1 MERAKGI
8 HKISGVAFPMARI
21 DERLIV
27 AIVPFWMDLSSSIF
41 YLAAPLIVIE
51 LGGNPVELGLIGTMT
66 AAVHMTLAN
75 LGGRLSDRLGRRIL
89 MVAGPFIFAVSCLLT
104 TQATEVFHI
113 LALAGLNGIGMAIF
127 WPSFQAWVADSPAG
141 SNLARNIGSFN
152 MSWTASQFIGPTLSG
167 FLFSLHPRVPFWTAA
182 ALSFL
187 LFFLLRAS
195 VSDQGPQPAKGGAT
209 PPWGTDDSDG
219 GMGFLYAVWI
229 ANFASWFILGNLR
242 YQFPKLARDLAI
254 SPSTI
259 GLLLSCVGLSQFLG
273 FFFLRGS
280 DRWHFKKSYLLGAQS
295 LSASALLLIF
305 FFPQKLIFALAF
317 TLIGLS
323 ASLTYYS
330 SLYYSVRLL
339 KRKGKGT
346 GLHESIL
353 GSGVVLG
360 PILGGVAALS
370 ISPRAP
376 YALCLAILA
385 LAAVMELSFTGSRR
399 LPRR

>member
-1 MERAKGI
+1 
-8 HKISGVAFPMARI
+8 MARI
-21 DERLIV
+21 NERMIIAV
-27 AIVPFWMDLSSSIF
+27 VPFWMDLSSSIF
-41 YLAAPLIVIE
+41 YLAAPLIVID

-66 AAVHMTLAN
+66 ASVHMILAN

-89 MVAGPFIFAVSCLLT
+89 MVAGPFIFAISCLLT
-104 TQATEVFHI
+104 TQAGKVFHI
-113 LALAGLNGIGMAIF
+113 LALASLNGVGMAIF
-127 WPSFQAWVADSPAG
+127 WPSFQAWVAESRAG

-152 MSWTASQFIGPTLSG
+152 MSWTASQIIGPTLSG
-167 FLFSLHPRVPFWTAA
+167 FLFSLHPRVPFWAAA

-195 VSDQGPQPAKGGAT
+195 VSDKSPQPAKGGAIL
-209 PPWGTDDSDG
+209 PLGTEDSDG
-219 GMGFLYAVWI
+219 GMGFLYAIWI

-242 YQFPKLARDLAI
+242 YQFPKLARDMAI

-259 GLLLSCVGLSQFLG
+259 GLLLSCIGLSQFLG

-280 DRWHFKKSYLLGAQS
+280 DRWHFKKSYLLGAQL
-295 LSASALLLIF
+295 LSASGLLLIF
-305 FFPQKLIFALAF
+305 FFAQKLIFASAF
-317 TLIGLS
+317 ILIGLS
-323 ASLTYYS
+323 VSLTYYS

-360 PILGGVAALS
+360 PFLGGVVALS
-370 ISPRAP
+370 VGPRAP
-376 YALCLAILA
+376 YGLCLAVLA
-385 LAAVMELSFTGSRR
+385 VAVVMELGLTSSRR
-399 LPRR
+399 SPRR